1 MVDEKR
7 LESRTPLNF
16 KVKLAH
22 PSFGILV
29 VTMRDMSQTG
39 IFVEMADLPAPSVG
53 TIMSMQMQGLAQE
66 APILKVE
73 VARVTTEGFAL
84 RLCEAPPNSNAAAD

>member
-22 PSFGILV
+22 PSFGISV

-39 IFVEMADLPAPSVG
+39 IFVEIADLPVPSVG
-53 TIMSMQMQGLAQE
+53 MVMSMQMQGLALD

-84 RLCEAPPNSNAAAD
+84 RLCETLPNTNAADD